1 MIKTVLPLMRF
12 LFRGRTTEQRGYVLI
27 SAIALAILYFA
38 LMELMMIESSR
49 ALREAQRFRSRVV
62 AATLAESAA
71 ELAAAQM
78 ITSPGST
85 TSAQDEQGQM
95 LGGLRIFG
103 NQFELNGDG
112 TTSGVAPI
120 KASVRVQG
128 RIEGSHIAV
137 DYTFHSQ

>member
-1 MIKTVLPLMRF
+1 
-12 LFRGRTTEQRGYVLI
+12 LFRGRTTNERGYVLI

-38 LMELMMIESSR
+38 LMELMLLDSSR

-78 ITSPGST
+78 VNRPGT
-85 TSAQDEQGQM
+85 TANAQDDQGRM
-95 LGGLRIFG
+95 TGTLNSNG
-103 NQFELNGDG
+103 NQFELNGEG
-112 TTSGVAPI
+112 TTAGVLPV
-120 KASVRVQG
+120 KASVRIQG
-128 RIEGSHIAV
+128 RVEGSHIAI